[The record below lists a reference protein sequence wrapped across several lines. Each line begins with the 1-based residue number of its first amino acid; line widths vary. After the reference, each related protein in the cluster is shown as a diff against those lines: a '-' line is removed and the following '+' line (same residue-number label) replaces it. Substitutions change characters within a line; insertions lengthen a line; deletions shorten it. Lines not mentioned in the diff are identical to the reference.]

1 MHGILVKNYY
11 IFSKMNNSIPMQE
24 SSESDYRKNA
34 YDSKSSFIQQ
44 MKELIY
50 VIDFQ
55 RHYSREFG

>member
-24 SSESDYRKNA
+24 SSESDYQKNA